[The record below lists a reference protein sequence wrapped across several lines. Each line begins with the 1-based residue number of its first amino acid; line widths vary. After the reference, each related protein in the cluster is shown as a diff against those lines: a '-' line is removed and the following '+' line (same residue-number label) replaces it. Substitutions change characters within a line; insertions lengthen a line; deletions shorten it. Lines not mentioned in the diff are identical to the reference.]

1 MTQVKQQ
8 LDQIAR
14 KYLRISTLK
23 CRNSDRLDFHDV
35 SVWAV
40 HAALNAAYRAG
51 AKDKYLSLVRRF
63 DRKLE
68 QILDA
73 VMDSDSPSFTTEQV
87 EFVEDRLRFTS
98 ATRNRN
104 TEGE

>member
-1 MTQVKQQ
+1 MTHVKQQ

-14 KYLRISTLK
+14 KHLRIPTLE
-23 CRNSDRLDFHDV
+23 CRKSDRLDFHDV

-51 AKDKYLSLVRRF
+51 AKDKYLSLVRKF
-63 DRKLE
+63 DRKLDD
-68 QILDA
+68 ILDA

-87 EFVEDRLRFTS
+87 EFLEDRLRFTS
-98 ATRNRN
+98 ATRTCN